1 MRRRDFIAGLGSTT
15 TAWPLKASSQ
25 PSKVRFILWVS
36 TEAQPD
42 PFIAAFREAMRER
55 GYLEGQNLAFVLR
68 YAPGDPAA
76 LRAMLPTILDTTA
89 DLIVSSGPAILAM
102 RAATDRPVLFAISGD
117 PVALGIAQS
126 FPRPGGNFTGTTF
139 LSLDVAQKRVQL
151 VNKIVADHP
160 DRDIHVV
167 LDNLNTHKPKRDGW
181 LPRHPNVRF
190 HFTPTHAS
198 WMNQVEIW
206 FSILSRSALQGASFT
221 SPTGPR
227 SHRCLRRTLQ
237 YPRQSVLL
245 DRCNRPSE
253 TPRHHVPEIGSVADE
268 TAGRDKLAEERLEL
282 LRELVPSTPTVALL
296 ANPKRP
302 GSERQQKDAEAAARA
317 LGLTLLVV
325 EADDDDD
332 LAPAF

>member
-1 MRRRDFIAGLGSTT
+1 MRRRDFIAGLGSTA

-151 VNKIVADHP
+151 VRELLPQLRTLAILSQRNHP
-160 DRDIHVV
+160 GERSEYAATQQGAEALGIRLSYVPFATGAEVDEAIDQVRTGHQRKDRESARPD
-167 LDNLNTHKPKRDGW
+167 D
-181 LPRHPNVRF
+181 
-190 HFTPTHAS
+190 PTHA
-198 WMNQVEIW
+198 
-206 FSILSRSALQGASFT
+206 
-221 SPTGPR
+221 PR
-227 SHRCLRRTLQ
+227 SRRRGDRVAHRLSCRPLQRRHVST
-237 YPRQSVLL
+237 RK
-245 DRCNRPSE
+245 RTRITTTHPSATISKSKPTCCHSSLI
-253 TPRHHVPEIGSVADE
+253 TPLP
-268 TAGRDKLAEERLEL
+268 GRDA
-282 LRELVPSTPTVALL
+282 
-296 ANPKRP
+296 
-302 GSERQQKDAEAAARA
+302 
-317 LGLTLLVV
+317 
-325 EADDDDD
+325 
-332 LAPAF
+332 LAPERD